1 MQLDAILVNS
11 GAKYRKEVLA
21 MPIAALMDTVLS
33 HMTLRMG
40 VRGDETVGAA
50 GSDAE
55 LRPYKSEKGATDTTS
70 LIGRTLTTYLGDVVE
85 EFDPYQLFS
94 TVYGEQWSD
103 LTERKEAD
111 IVKTLSLAQAKTV
124 SKKLAKAMFC
134 AKRNTS
140 GSKTTDLFDG
150 FDTIAAKEV
159 TATNLSTAKGN
170 YIEVDQITELNAGD
184 VLQAIYDA
192 ASEELTEAEDLK
204 MFMPKSVKK
213 MYEKWCLANFGA
225 VIYNSTYNKNILHGT
240 EDNPVQLVGLT
251 GMKDSKY
258 IYLSTKSNMLV
269 GCDQRSAMEKVK
281 IRECDN
287 PKMLQFFMCMF
298 FGVQFEMITPERL
311 LVAKQK
317 DAPASLEPEEDQE
330 SV

>member
-1 MQLDAILVNS
+1 MQLDALLVNS

-21 MPIAALMDTVLS
+21 MPIVNLMNSVLT

-40 VRGDETVGAA
+40 VRGTETVGAA

-55 LRPYKSEKGATDTTS
+55 LRPYKSEKGATDTTK
-70 LIGRTLTTYLGDVVE
+70 IIARTLTTYLGDVVE

-103 LTERKEAD
+103 LTERKDAE
-111 IVKTLSLAQAKTV
+111 IVRTLMLAQAKTV
-124 SKKLAKAMFC
+124 SNKLAKAMFS
-134 AKRNTS
+134 AVRNAS
-140 GSKTTDLFDG
+140 GTKTVDLFDG
-150 FDTIAAKEV
+150 FDTIAGKEIA
-159 TATNLSTAKGN
+159 ATNISAAKGN
-170 YIEVDQITELNAGD
+170 YIEIDQITELNAGD

-192 ASEELTEAEDLK
+192 ASEDLTEAENLK

-213 MYEKWCLANFGA
+213 AYEKWCVANFGS
-225 VIYNSTYNKNILHGT
+225 VVYNTTYNKNVLHGT
-240 EDNPVQLVGLT
+240 DDNPVQLVGLP
-251 GMKDSKY
+251 GMKGSSY

-269 GCDQRSAMEKVK
+269 GCDQRSALEKVK
-281 IRECDN
+281 VRECDN

-298 FGVQFEMITPERL
+298 FGVQFEMIAPERL

-317 DAPASLEPEEDQE
+317 AAAEPGEEETDLE
-330 SV
+330 S

>member
-40 VRGDETVGAA
+40 VRGNETVGAA

-134 AKRNTS
+134 AKRNTG

-159 TATNLSTAKGN
+159 TGSNLSAAKGN

-184 VLQAIYDA
+184 VLQSIYDT

-317 DAPASLEPEEDQE
+317 DAALSLEPEEDPE